1 MDNEMP
7 CFNPENVIFITNKW
21 DSLNTNN
28 TDEDSSD
35 DDEESKVWE
44 NIKSNVKQRWPS
56 VREENIF
63 KMNLKDV
70 IFDILYYKSYNILK
84 LSIFNESMV
93 ACLLDKMLGI
103 FELIFSVNKI
113 VLLLYFKSAISLCRL
128 FMDIT
133 DGIRFILSSVNNLL
147 TVLIIS
153 LPENFAKYFLYEIN
167 S

>member
-1 MDNEMP
+1 MP

-103 FELIFSVNKI
+103 FEPFFSVNKI
-113 VLLLYFKSAISLCRL
+113 VLLLYFKSAISLCIPEGCLWILQMVSDL
-128 FMDIT
+128 F
-133 DGIRFILSSVNNLL
+133 
-147 TVLIIS
+147 
-153 LPENFAKYFLYEIN
+153 
-167 S
+167 

>member
-1 MDNEMP
+1 MP

-44 NIKSNVKQRWPS
+44 NIKSNVKERWPS

-103 FELIFSVNKI
+103 FEPFFSVNKI
-113 VLLLYFKSAISLCRL
+113 VLLLYFKSAISLCIPEGCLWILQMVSDL
-128 FMDIT
+128 F
-133 DGIRFILSSVNNLL
+133 
-147 TVLIIS
+147 
-153 LPENFAKYFLYEIN
+153 
-167 S
+167 

>member
-35 DDEESKVWE
+35 DDEETKVWE

-70 IFDILYYKSYNILK
+70 IFYISYYKSYNILK
-84 LSIFNESMV
+84 LSIFNECMV
-93 ACLLDKMLGI
+93 ACLFDKMLGI
-103 FELIFSVNKI
+103 SELIFSVNKI
-113 VLLLYFKSAISLCRL
+113 VLLLYFKSAISLCIPECCLWILQMVSDL
-128 FMDIT
+128 F
-133 DGIRFILSSVNNLL
+133 
-147 TVLIIS
+147 
-153 LPENFAKYFLYEIN
+153 
-167 S
+167 

>member
-1 MDNEMP
+1 MP

-35 DDEESKVWE
+35 DDEETKVWE

-70 IFDILYYKSYNILK
+70 IFDILYYKI
-84 LSIFNESMV
+84 
-93 ACLLDKMLGI
+93 
-103 FELIFSVNKI
+103 
-113 VLLLYFKSAISLCRL
+113 
-128 FMDIT
+128 
-133 DGIRFILSSVNNLL
+133 
-147 TVLIIS
+147 IIS
-153 LPENFAKYFLYEIN
+153 
-167 S
+167 

>member
-35 DDEESKVWE
+35 DDEETKVWE

-93 ACLLDKMLGI
+93 A
-103 FELIFSVNKI
+103 
-113 VLLLYFKSAISLCRL
+113 
-128 FMDIT
+128 
-133 DGIRFILSSVNNLL
+133 
-147 TVLIIS
+147 
-153 LPENFAKYFLYEIN
+153 
-167 S
+167 

>member
-35 DDEESKVWE
+35 DDEETKVWE

-70 IFDILYYKSYNILK
+70 IFDILYFKSYNILK

-103 FELIFSVNKI
+103 SELIFLSTK
-113 VLLLYFKSAISLCRL
+113 LCYYFTSNQL
-128 FMDIT
+128 
-133 DGIRFILSSVNNLL
+133 
-147 TVLIIS
+147 
-153 LPENFAKYFLYEIN
+153 FLYVFRNVVYGYYRWYQIYFEL
-167 S
+167 SK

>member
-1 MDNEMP
+1 MLQMDNEMP
-7 CFNPENVIFITNKW
+7 CFKPENVIFITNKW

-35 DDEESKVWE
+35 DDEETKVWE

-93 ACLLDKMLGI
+93 A
-103 FELIFSVNKI
+103 
-113 VLLLYFKSAISLCRL
+113 
-128 FMDIT
+128 
-133 DGIRFILSSVNNLL
+133 
-147 TVLIIS
+147 
-153 LPENFAKYFLYEIN
+153 
-167 S
+167 

>member
-35 DDEESKVWE
+35 DNEETKVWE

-56 VREENIF
+56 LREENIF

-70 IFDILYYKSYNILK
+70 MFYILYYKS
-84 LSIFNESMV
+84 
-93 ACLLDKMLGI
+93 
-103 FELIFSVNKI
+103 
-113 VLLLYFKSAISLCRL
+113 
-128 FMDIT
+128 
-133 DGIRFILSSVNNLL
+133 
-147 TVLIIS
+147 
-153 LPENFAKYFLYEIN
+153 
-167 S
+167 